1 MIYTLIRKD
10 ASDSVQSIIS
20 FDSISSMDESW
31 TAQVSSYTVESGF
44 NITDN
49 VNIEPTTY
57 SIDAIISG
65 YSLFRKGSEITWDG
79 EGFSSEEDLNLEH
92 LYARDEIIETFK
104 SGAVLTIL
112 ESSASSNHTN
122 LDTKLTELYSGTKK
136 EIDNCV
142 MTSLSIS
149 HPSGGTGAFFVS
161 IKLQKIEVALIE
173 THILKDD
180 ELSPAVR
187 PMKENTDNEASS
199 SKTESEEG
207 DTTNSNNKTGEQVS
221 AESVP
226 PFKKS
231 NRDSQGAGEIRAT
244 ERKNVYKSQINAYK
258 DMMEAQSQDGI
269 PRDLIQTGTGWS
281 WRYRM

>member
-161 IKLQKIEVALIE
+161 II
-173 THILKDD
+173 
-180 ELSPAVR
+180 
-187 PMKENTDNEASS
+187 
-199 SKTESEEG
+199 
-207 DTTNSNNKTGEQVS
+207 
-221 AESVP
+221 
-226 PFKKS
+226 F
-231 NRDSQGAGEIRAT
+231 
-244 ERKNVYKSQINAYK
+244 
-258 DMMEAQSQDGI
+258 
-269 PRDLIQTGTGWS
+269 
-281 WRYRM
+281 